1 MFTATIMLIGILPCY
16 FLSDL
21 KFMADMGLLLVAV
34 MLINMVLSLVVLPML
49 VWFIRPSFL
58 AREDLIVGK
67 SVDINE
73 LVKDARSAEQ

>member
-1 MFTATIMLIGILPCY
+1 
-16 FLSDL
+16 
-21 KFMADMGLLLVAV
+21 

-67 SVDINE
+67 NVDINE

>member
-1 MFTATIMLIGILPCY
+1 MLVGIMPWY

-49 VWFIRPSFL
+49 VWFVKPKFL
-58 AREDLIVGK
+58 ARDDLMVGHQVNI
-67 SVDINE
+67 SE
-73 LVKDARSAEQ
+73 LVNAVE